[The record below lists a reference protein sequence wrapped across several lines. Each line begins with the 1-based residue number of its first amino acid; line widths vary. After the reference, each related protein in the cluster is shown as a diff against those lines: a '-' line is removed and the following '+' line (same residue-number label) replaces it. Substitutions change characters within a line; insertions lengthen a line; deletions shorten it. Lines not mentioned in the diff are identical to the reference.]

1 MMGVDLQRSI
11 IDYNKQTVVSLS
23 VDARLLE
30 VINCTAR
37 VGPEVKLSECY
48 N

>member
-37 VGPEVKLSECY
+37 VGPEVKPSEYY

>member
-30 VINCTAR
+30 VTNCTAR
-37 VGPEVKLSECY
+37 VGPEVKPSEYY

>member
-1 MMGVDLQRSI
+1 MMGVGLQHSI
-11 IDYNKQTVVSLS
+11 IEYNKQTVVSLS